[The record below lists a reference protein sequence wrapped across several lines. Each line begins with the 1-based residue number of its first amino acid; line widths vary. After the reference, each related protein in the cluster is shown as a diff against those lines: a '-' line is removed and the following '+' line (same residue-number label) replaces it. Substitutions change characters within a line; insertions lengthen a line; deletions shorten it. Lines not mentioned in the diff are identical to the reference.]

1 MRYIG
6 GKSKLL
12 QDIDSFVMQKINNEI
27 ENKIFLDLFAG
38 TGVVAS
44 HFKKY
49 FQVMT
54 NDSLYFS
61 YILAKGYV
69 TPNEIPKFEGLN
81 TIGIKDPLD
90 YLNNLEGKSGFIT
103 ENYSTEK
110 SDRMY
115 FTTENAK
122 KIDDI
127 RITLNDW
134 LNKNYITLDEFEYLL
149 ATLIEAVPFVSNIAG
164 VYGAYLKHWDKR
176 AFKTITLQHPILFN
190 NSKEN
195 IAFNDIAENLT
206 KSVIADIAYIDPPY
220 NGRQYTSNYHLLE
233 TIARYDNPTI
243 KGVTGIRANESDE
256 NSNFCKKSKVYNAF
270 KEVLNQVK
278 CQHLFISYSADG
290 LLSKSQLEEILFS
303 IGIPSTYD
311 FKEIEYRLYKSKIVL
326 KPKVNEYL
334 FYIEKKIN
342 E

>member
-12 QDIDSFVMQKINNEI
+12 QDIDSFVMHKINHEI
-27 ENKIFLDLFAG
+27 KNKTFLDLFAG
-38 TGVVAS
+38 TGIVAS

-49 FQVMT
+49 FQVIT
-54 NDSLYFS
+54 NDSLYAS
-61 YILAKGYV
+61 YILTKGYI

-81 TIGIKDPLD
+81 KIGIIEPLD
-90 YLNNLEGKSGFIT
+90 YLNNLEGTVGFIT
-103 ENYSTEK
+103 DNYSTEK
-110 SDRMY
+110 SERMY

-127 RITLNDW
+127 RITLNHW
-134 LNKNYITLDEFEYLL
+134 LNKNYITIDEFEYLL

-176 AFKTITLQHPILFN
+176 AFNNIILRHPILFN
-190 NSKEN
+190 NGQDNK
-195 IAFNDIAENLT
+195 AFNEKAEYLT
-206 KSVIADIAYIDPPY
+206 KSIVADICYIDPPY

-233 TIARYDNPTI
+233 TIARYDNPVI
-243 KGVTGIRANESDE
+243 KGVTGMRAYEAEE
-256 NSNFCKKSKVYNAF
+256 NSNFCKKSKVYDAF
-270 KEVLNQVK
+270 KEVLTQVK

-290 LLSKSQLEEILFS
+290 LLSKDQIEQILFT
-303 IGIPSTYD
+303 IGISSTYE
-311 FKEIEYRLYKSKIVL
+311 FRGIEYRLYKSKIVI

-334 FYIEKKIN
+334 FYIEKK
-342 E
+342 